1 MSMYLSA
8 DVPGSLPLPL
18 QVGQESMIWN
28 DISFSTPLAA
38 SRKSTFILYSLGCWW
53 TFEKSNGLSPNWLVR
68 KDWSPNIVLK
78 SSSGSMLDLK
88 FHPPVDPAPGNPAP
102 PKGPPPAAPG
112 PSLPKVS
119 YCFLLLSSERHS

>member
-1 MSMYLSA
+1 MYLSA

-53 TFEKSNGLSPNWLVR
+53 TLEKSNGLSPNWLVR

-78 SSSGSMLDLK
+78 SSSGSILDLK
-88 FHPPVDPAPGNPAP
+88 FHPPADPAPGNPPP
-102 PKGPPPAAPG
+102 PKGSPAAPPPAA
-112 PSLPKVS
+112 LPNVS
-119 YCFLLLSSERHS
+119 YCFRLLSSERHS